1 MSSSASAMYLVA
13 VFQEVTLAVTIDRD
27 GGVLLGLRRAA
38 GLDPGGREGASPVVG
53 EPWRP
58 ECLLKTLLW
67 QSGGVGGGLNSRR
80 SGGDWPLRN
89 RGDRR

>member
-1 MSSSASAMYLVA
+1 MYLVA

-27 GGVLLGLRRAA
+27 GGVLLGLRWA
-38 GLDPGGREGASPVVG
+38 GGLGPGGWEGASPVVG

-58 ECLLKTLLW
+58 ERLLKTLLW
-67 QSGGVGGGLNSRR
+67 QCGGGVGGGLSSRR
-80 SGGDWPLRN
+80 RGGDWPLRD